1 MHFFFA
7 SSALLLRFKCS
18 ASSALLLRVKY
29 ASSLLDLHFFS
40 ASSALILCFKC
51 TSSPLQV
58 HFFSASSALILCFKC
73 TSFSASSTLLL
84 CFKFPSSPHQV
95 RLFSAS
101 SALPSLFQVS
111 LFSASNALPSL
122 LQVRFYSAS
131 SALLRFKC
139 AFSPLEVCFF
149 SASSALLLCFKC
161 ASFLLQER
169 SIFLKQEAYF
179 WNREARSLSTPLLY
193 YASVLSCSCLANIL
207 IYNFYL
213 IVILLEHYRW
223 VKQKIETTL
232 LFNKRRQRQY
242 PRKVLLFIIWDFAV
256 WPPSGL

>member
-1 MHFFFA
+1 M
-7 SSALLLRFKCS
+7 
-18 ASSALLLRVKY
+18 
-29 ASSLLDLHFFS
+29 SSLDLWS
-40 ASSALILCFKC
+40 Y
-51 TSSPLQV
+51 PLYSTAFRKLGNNTPHNSRARHKV
-58 HFFSASSALILCFKC
+58 HFF
-73 TSFSASSTLLL
+73 
-84 CFKFPSSPHQV
+84 
-95 RLFSAS
+95 
-101 SALPSLFQVS
+101 
-111 LFSASNALPSL
+111 
-122 LQVRFYSAS
+122 SAS

-232 LFNKRRQRQY
+232 LFNKRRQQQY